1 MVGTVAVEVP
11 YVDVVTRVEDSV
23 SMTLEVVD
31 DNIFCAFYIL
41 LVVDLVEDCLLHG
54 RDDHKRVVRSSVVRA
69 MAPVMAGWEAIG

>member
-41 LVVDLVEDCLLHG
+41 LVVDLVEYSLLHG
-54 RDDHKRVVRSSVVRA
+54 RDNHERVVGSGVVRT
-69 MAPVMAGWEAIG
+69 MAPVMAGWEAMG